1 MKKIVKFSLVAAIL
15 ASFANAAVYEVDAAH
30 TNVGFKVKHL
40 SISKVNGNFGKFSA
54 TIDYDKSSNTLKTF
68 EASIDATS
76 INTQNE
82 TRDNHLRSADF
93 FDTAKFEKITY
104 KMMKFEK
111 ESPTEGKVVGTLT
124 MHGITKPVVLK
135 FELGGF
141 SKDQDGK
148 KKIGFSLEGHT
159 KRSLFEIGL
168 DTSDLTISDK
178 VELEI
183 EVEAKEG

>member
-76 INTQNE
+76 INT
-82 TRDNHLRSADF
+82 
-93 FDTAKFEKITY
+93 
-104 KMMKFEK
+104 
-111 ESPTEGKVVGTLT
+111 
-124 MHGITKPVVLK
+124 
-135 FELGGF
+135 
-141 SKDQDGK
+141 
-148 KKIGFSLEGHT
+148 
-159 KRSLFEIGL
+159 
-168 DTSDLTISDK
+168 
-178 VELEI
+178 
-183 EVEAKEG
+183 